1 MPSWGS
7 ASFMFGPLVSLVC
20 LGVLIMLM
28 RWAFG
33 GPRRSLVQ
41 RRPQIGSPEE
51 YGLLVRVASPATF
64 MEAEMIRLRLSD
76 GGLRAT
82 LAPTDQGPAVMVF
95 SEDALA
101 ARRLL
106 DAAT

>member
-7 ASFMFGPLVSLVC
+7 ASFMFGPLVSMIC
-20 LGVLIMLM
+20 LGVLILLM

-33 GPRRSLVQ
+33 SRGRSLVQ
-41 RRPQIGSPEE
+41 RRPRVGSPEE
-51 YGLLVRVASPATF
+51 YGLLVRIAAPPTF
-64 MEAEMIRLRLSD
+64 IEAEMIRLRLTD

-82 LAPTDQGPAVMVF
+82 VAPTSEGPAVMVF
-95 SEDALA
+95 TEDVTA

-106 DAAT
+106 EAGT